1 MPGPATERVTQGLTW
16 LGMGLLLG
24 GALVV
29 VGAIALTSSIEAL
42 VAWASVAALA
52 FGLPGAAAFG
62 LAFWLDHAADR
73 AERRAVDSMRGHEAP
88 EPHWGDTLRGY
99 ALAIIAVLCAWGVR
113 VWLDLYIPDEVPFIT
128 FYLAVAVA
136 GWVGG
141 FGPAA
146 TATVL
151 SAAISGALYVRPD
164 AGADAGRFMLLGMFL
179 LVCLGIAAIVSA
191 LHESLARAQQLASGA
206 RRPEPARD
214 ADNPLRT
221 LAQFAPAALFM
232 TDSAQGCTYCN
243 RAWLSI
249 RGRTLP
255 QELGNG
261 WLEGVH
267 AEDLARRREAFA
279 QALATRE
286 RQEVAYRLKYADGS
300 YREVRD
306 VVVAHVNTR
315 GQVVGILGA
324 LREIASAEPDAH
336 HDLPAV
342 EDPSL

>member
-1 MPGPATERVTQGLTW
+1 MPGPATERVTRGLTW

-42 VAWASVAALA
+42 VAAASVAALA

-73 AERRAVDSMRGHEAP
+73 AERKAIAAMKAGEAP
-88 EPHWGDTLRGY
+88 EAHWAEALRRY
-99 ALAIIAVLCAWGVR
+99 ALGIVAVLCAWGVR
-113 VWLDLYIPDEVPFIT
+113 VWLDLYIPGEVPFIT

-136 GWVGG
+136 GWIGG

-146 TATVL
+146 AATVL
-151 SAAISGALYVRPD
+151 SAAIAGALYVRPD
-164 AGADAGRFMLLGMFL
+164 ASLDSGRFMLLGLFL

-191 LHESLARAQQLASGA
+191 LHDALARAQQLASEA
-206 RRPEPARD
+206 QRANPARD
-214 ADNPLRT
+214 ADNPLRN

-232 TDSAQGCTYCN
+232 TDAAQACTYCN
-243 RAWLSI
+243 RAWLAI
-249 RGRTLP
+249 RGRTLA

-261 WLEGVH
+261 WCEGVH
-267 AEDLARRREAFA
+267 AEDLARRRETFA
-279 QALATRE
+279 KALATRE
-286 RQEVAYRLKYADGS
+286 RQEVAYRLKYADGG

-306 VVVAHVNTR
+306 VVVANVNAR
-315 GQVVGILGA
+315 GQVVGIMGA
-324 LREIASAEPDAH
+324 MFEVAAAEPDAH
-336 HDLPAV
+336 RDAPAV
-342 EDPSL
+342 EDPLL